1 MFNFDWKIKAD
12 KKSKKVG
19 NKEKVHTEHETNN
32 GLSSPGQNFF
42 EKNHVK
48 KIQYIH

>member
-32 GLSSPGQNFF
+32 GLICLGQFFF